1 MNNSNST
8 TNTDAR
14 EILLIG
20 NASSAIS
27 DIHTPDKLPIQ
38 VCAGLPDGI
47 AAALEKPFA
56 AILVVLADTAVNL
69 REGLSTLRK
78 NTSAKIILLA
88 RMYEEPTAMELV
100 GAKGST
106 PIKSGL
112 ATGNGAGLA
121 DDYVICPIRIEQ
133 LCQAVHRRPGAAGNI
148 ATTAADTTI
157 QKKMHQL
164 EKLATEDDLTGLK
177 NRRYI
182 REFARQI
189 IERARKGNGRVT
201 VLIFDID
208 DFKHYNDVYGHAAGD
223 EVLKQ
228 AGVLIRR
235 CCRRHDAVARLGGD
249 EFAVVFWDDP
259 RCSPPPAGSERRS
272 FTTDHPSEVI
282 LIARRFRRELEKTD
296 LHLPGANGTGV
307 LTISGGL
314 ASLDRDGSTTDELFA
329 KADHALLDAKRS
341 GKNRIYL
348 VGSTL
353 STSSPDKDIRGQA
366 GTPQVGHP
374 QNDIDK
380 IEPVRRS
387 DSEVG

>member
-1 MNNSNST
+1 MKNSNST

-27 DIHTPDKLPIQ
+27 DMHAPDKPATCGELVESIQ
-38 VCAGLPDGI
+38 VCARLPDGI
-47 AAALEKPFA
+47 AAALEKSFA
-56 AILVVLADTAVNL
+56 VIMVVLADAAAGPPHQRRTGL
-69 REGLSTLRK
+69 REGLATLRK
-78 NTSAKIILLA
+78 NTSAKIVLLA

-100 GAKGST
+100 GANGST
-106 PIKSGL
+106 SL
-112 ATGNGAGLA
+112 TTGNGTGLA

-133 LCQAVHRRPGAAGNI
+133 LYQAVHRRPGIAGNI
-148 ATTAADTTI
+148 AATAADTTI

-189 IERARKGNGRVT
+189 IERAKKGNGRVT

-228 AGVLIRR
+228 AAMLIRR

-296 LHLPGANGTGV
+296 LHLPGTNGTGI

-348 VGSTL
+348 VG
-353 STSSPDKDIRGQA
+353 R
-366 GTPQVGHP
+366 P

-380 IEPVRRS
+380 IE
-387 DSEVG
+387 

>member
-8 TNTDAR
+8 TNMDAR

-20 NASSAIS
+20 SASSAIS
-27 DIHTPDKLPIQ
+27 DIHTPDKLPIRGELVESIQ

-47 AAALEKPFA
+47 VTALEKSFA
-56 AILVVLADTAVNL
+56 VILVVLADAAVGPPHQRRTGL
-69 REGLSTLRK
+69 REGLATLRK
-78 NTSAKIILLA
+78 KTSAKILLLA
-88 RMYEEPTAMELV
+88 RMYEEPLAMELV
-100 GAKGST
+100 GAN
-106 PIKSGL
+106 
-112 ATGNGAGLA
+112 NGTGLA
-121 DDYVICPIRIEQ
+121 DDYVICPIGIEQ
-133 LCQAVHRRPGAAGNI
+133 LCQAVHRSPGTIEDI
-148 ATTAADTTI
+148 ATTAADTTL
-157 QKKMHQL
+157 QKKIHHL
-164 EKLATEDDLTGLK
+164 EKLASEDDLTGLK

-189 IERARKGNGRVT
+189 IERAKKDNGRVT

-208 DFKHYNDVYGHAAGD
+208 DFKNYNDVYGHAAGD
-223 EVLKQ
+223 EVLRQ
-228 AGVLIRR
+228 AAMLIRR
-235 CCRRHDAVARLGGD
+235 CCRRHDVVARLGGD

-272 FTTDHPSEVI
+272 FTSDHPKEVI
-282 LIARRFRRELEKTD
+282 LIAKRFRREIEKTD

-314 ASLDRDGSTTDELFA
+314 ASFVRDGSTTDELFA

-353 STSSPDKDIRGQA
+353 STSSGQA
-366 GTPQVGHP
+366 NSPQVRQS

-380 IEPVRRS
+380 IE
-387 DSEVG
+387 

>member
-1 MNNSNST
+1 M
-8 TNTDAR
+8 
-14 EILLIG
+14 L
-20 NASSAIS
+20 
-27 DIHTPDKLPIQ
+27 
-38 VCAGLPDGI
+38 DGI
-47 AAALEKPFA
+47 EAAVKKPFT
-56 AILVVLADTAVNL
+56 AILVVMADVSAGLRGGLA
-69 REGLSTLRK
+69 TLRK
-78 NTSAKIILLA
+78 NTSSKIVLLA
-88 RMYEEPTAMELV
+88 QMYEEPLAMELV
-100 GAKGST
+100 GAN
-106 PIKSGL
+106 
-112 ATGNGAGLA
+112 NGTGLA
-121 DDYVICPIRIEQ
+121 DDYVICPIRIQ
-133 LCQAVHRRPGAAGNI
+133 KLCEIVHHRPGTVGDI

-157 QKKMHQL
+157 QKKIHQL

-189 IERARKGNGRVT
+189 IERAKKDNGRVT

-228 AGVLIRR
+228 AAMLIRR
-235 CCRRHDAVARLGGD
+235 CCRRHDVVARLGGD

-272 FTTDHPSEVI
+272 LTTDHPSEVI
-282 LIARRFRRELEKTD
+282 LIARRFRREIEKTD

-314 ASLDRDGSTTDELFA
+314 ASLGRDGSTAEDLFA

-348 VGSTL
+348 VGST
-353 STSSPDKDIRGQA
+353 SAKDIQGQA
-366 GTPQVGHP
+366 SSPQVGQP

-380 IEPVRRS
+380 I
-387 DSEVG
+387 G